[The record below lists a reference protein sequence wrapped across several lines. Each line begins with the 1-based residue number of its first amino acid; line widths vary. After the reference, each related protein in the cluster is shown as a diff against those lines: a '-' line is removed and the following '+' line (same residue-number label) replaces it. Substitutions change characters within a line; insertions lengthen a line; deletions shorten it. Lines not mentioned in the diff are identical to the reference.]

1 MASANGGSHLHRG
14 IDIAVPKGTPVIA
27 TADGEVVYAA
37 YSKNGYGRLV
47 RIAHGGGIETWYAH
61 LKSLDVRQGARV
73 KQGQQIGR
81 VGRSGRT
88 TGFHI
93 HYEVHVNGEAVE
105 PRRYLPA
112 SL

>member
-1 MASANGGSHLHRG
+1 LHRG